1 MVDEEEDEAEGG
13 VEEEEEEEEEAK
25 LGEMCTHANSV
36 LLDRRTSTASALPPV
51 TTAQS
56 GLTALSPPLSV

>member
-13 VEEEEEEEEEAK
+13 VEEEEEEEEAK